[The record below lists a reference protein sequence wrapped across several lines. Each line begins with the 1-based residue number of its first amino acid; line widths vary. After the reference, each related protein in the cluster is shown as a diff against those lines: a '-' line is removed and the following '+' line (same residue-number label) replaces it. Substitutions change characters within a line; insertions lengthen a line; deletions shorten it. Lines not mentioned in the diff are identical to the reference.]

1 MLHKLSG
8 HKSKFKLH
16 QTDLV
21 MKSKHT
27 TWFLIYRPRKQNL
40 GAQSDTGMESSRKA
54 VAPKV
59 GAGKKSSNSM
69 CWIWSSKFRA
79 GAQ

>member
-1 MLHKLSG
+1 MLHKLSE

-54 VAPKV
+54 VAHKV

-69 CWIWSSKFRA
+69 C
-79 GAQ
+79 